1 MDLVKS
7 ISKSDHG
14 FTIKMDR
21 LDRMIYINYK
31 TKLINAVK
39 DKRKPNQ

>member
-14 FTIKMDR
+14 FEIKMDR
-21 LDRMIYINYK
+21 LDHMILS
-31 TKLINAVK
+31 LIHI
-39 DKRKPNQ
+39 